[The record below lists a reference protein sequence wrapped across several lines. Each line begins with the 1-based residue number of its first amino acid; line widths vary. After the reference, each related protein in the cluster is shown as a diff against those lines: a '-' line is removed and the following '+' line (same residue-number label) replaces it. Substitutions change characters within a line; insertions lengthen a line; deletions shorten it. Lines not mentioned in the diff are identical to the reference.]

1 MLMRLTNHE
10 MVAHDPTLLLLR
22 SAIALEL
29 VPGPAPNKRDI
40 SLITRGGIYTA
51 RIRCPRICPLPGR
64 IPIFQSQILAAQKNH
79 CQHVPDSGRPRVSI
93 HPLPVWSIQ

>member
-29 VPGPAPNKRDI
+29 VPGPDLQSRTKLLIGFVALAPIGAHAPKDAPNDGKRLDLGD
-40 SLITRGGIYTA
+40 SLR
-51 RIRCPRICPLPGR
+51 
-64 IPIFQSQILAAQKNH
+64 
-79 CQHVPDSGRPRVSI
+79 VP
-93 HPLPVWSIQ
+93 

>member
-29 VPGPAPNKRDI
+29 VPGPDLQSKTKLLIGIVALAPMGAHAPKDAPMKGEVCDLNE
-40 SLITRGGIYTA
+40 SLRM
-51 RIRCPRICPLPGR
+51 P
-64 IPIFQSQILAAQKNH
+64 
-79 CQHVPDSGRPRVSI
+79 
-93 HPLPVWSIQ
+93 